1 MARRSA
7 LDWGVK
13 GPRAMSVGLGGWEYN
28 LVIPRRK
35 AWITIHINNNP
46 FPIGPPRLFVDLH
59 WPPSN
64 FDSRWGF
71 SIQRR
76 SPFAVHQGAPS

>member
-28 LVIPRRK
+28 LVIPRRE
-35 AWITIHINNNP
+35 AWITIPINNNP
-46 FPIGPPRLFVDLH
+46 SPIGNPPPTNNNPQILILAGVF
-59 WPPSN
+59 
-64 FDSRWGF
+64 
-71 SIQRR
+71 
-76 SPFAVHQGAPS
+76 PFNAAPLSQFIKAPQA

>member
-35 AWITIHINNNP
+35 AWITIPINNNP
-46 FPIGPPRLFVDLH
+46 SPVGR
-59 WPPSN
+59 PPSP
-64 FDSRWGF
+64 G
-71 SIQRR
+71 SILLA
-76 SPFAVHQGAPS
+76 PMCAVKNVHFPA